1 MTTDK
6 RLEAIEARLFASDSG
21 PWEWAV
27 GEAGVIVREV
37 GASGRI
43 VLRIVAGA
51 GADVDLVAHAWDDMR
66 YLVGRVRAL
75 ESQLAD
81 ERTRH
86 GRTAERGAAWAEK
99 SHQRKVA
106 LEYAVKALTATVNRS
121 RTGYDWNADPDDV
134 TLMQGA
140 AFEAAEAALEDANAT
155 R

>member
-1 MTTDK
+1 VTTDK

-99 SHQRKVA
+99 AHQRRVA
-106 LEYAVKALTATVNRS
+106 LELAVKALTATVD
-121 RTGYDWNADPDDV
+121 RTTTYSWNVDPDGV

-140 AFEAAEAALEDANAT
+140 AFEAAEAALEDADAT

>member
-1 MTTDK
+1 MTIDK

-99 SHQRKVA
+99 AHQRRVA
-106 LEYAVKALTATVNRS
+106 LELAVKALTATVD
-121 RTGYDWNADPDDV
+121 RTTTYSWNVDPDGV
-134 TLMQGA
+134 TRLQGEAFA
-140 AFEAAEAALEDANAT
+140 AAQAALEDADAA

>member
-51 GADVDLVAHAWDDMR
+51 GADVDLVAHAWGDLR

-99 SHQRKVA
+99 AHQRRVA
-106 LEYAVKALTATVNRS
+106 LELAVKALTATVD
-121 RTGYDWNADPDDV
+121 RTTTYSWNVDPDGV

-140 AFEAAEAALEDANAT
+140 AFEAAEAALEDADAT